1 MENNYIETMQAE
13 YATDEDSPVY
23 SKFMEYKRA
32 KVDPLKYTSN
42 KDINIKTIDSIYV
55 KNFRS
60 LKERKLE
67 LGKHITII
75 TGKNG
80 TMKSSLLGLIAHP
93 FSPSGD
99 DVKDVFGDI
108 LKTDMKDVFRLS
120 LEKDKDQYEYFIL
133 LTSDKDEKIIEPIR
147 IFLSSDDKRHRV
159 VVSGKNKGDGNFN
172 MKTNYV
178 NLQRLFPIINTQAK
192 ETEIQLTDKDKEF
205 LEMAYQQ
212 IIQKTEYS
220 KSSTVQE
227 KALKRTLSPK
237 DSYYD
242 YNSISSGED
251 NLGAIL
257 LRLLSFKKLV
267 DEKSKQNML
276 QGVLCIDEIEASL
289 HPSAVINLFEFLL
302 KFSRKNN
309 IQIVFTT
316 HSLHL
321 MQYCLDRYIKVTN
334 NDEIKINNISTVMV
348 GSDRNYNVVINP
360 EYSNIC
366 KELTYNSDKLINL
379 YKVNV
384 LCEDKIAE
392 KFIKTIIKTQKINN
406 AVSFVADEEGIAYS
420 GIIALAKNSKKILE
434 DFIFVVDADVD
445 DEKVSKAKNEALLK
459 LPDRF
464 GFAIEK
470 AVVLYLLEL
479 DGTDSFFKDIDM
491 EKGAIENQMTNCDI
505 NINVEYVKTKAIHY
519 QIDQCKSWCKQNY
532 KIFSK
537 ALTRLVRDNEEYYCA
552 FREKIISLI
561 NNKRADKSLPPI
573 EQQG

>member
-42 KDINIKTIDSIYV
+42 KDINIKTIDSIYI

-172 MKTNYV
+172 MKTNYI

-192 ETEIQLTDKDKEF
+192 ETEMELTDKDKEF
-205 LEMAYQQ
+205 LAIGYQKV
-212 IIQKTEYS
+212 IQKTEYS
-220 KSSTVQE
+220 NSSTIQE

-237 DSYYD
+237 ESYYD

-251 NLGAIL
+251 NLGAIF

-267 DEKSKQNML
+267 NEQSKYNIL
-276 QGVLCIDEIEASL
+276 QGIICIDELEASL
-289 HPSAVINLFEFLL
+289 HPTAVINLFEFL
-302 KFSRKNN
+302 FSFSKKNN

-321 MQYCLDRYIKVTN
+321 IQYCLNKYINSK
-334 NDEIKINNISTVMV
+334 NDGEIKINNISTKMV
-348 GSDRNYNVVINP
+348 GNDKNYNIEVNL
-360 EYSNIC
+360 EYNDIS
-366 KELTYNSDKLINL
+366 KELMYDSDNLTEL

-384 LCEDKIAE
+384 LCEDKMAE
-392 KFIKTIIKTQKINN
+392 KFIKTILKTQKIKK
-406 AVSFVADEEGIAYS
+406 AISFVTDEEGMGYRS
-420 GIIALAKNSKKILE
+420 IIALAKNSKKVLK
-434 DFIFVVDADVD
+434 DFIFVVDADVGD
-445 DEKVSKAKNEALLK
+445 NIVSSARNEDLLK
-459 LPDRF
+459 LPDKF

-479 DGTDSFFKDIDM
+479 DGSDSFFRNIDIDK
-491 EKGAIENQMTNCDI
+491 EDIKKQMTDCDIDI
-505 NINVEYVKTKAIHY
+505 NINNLKGQAPEYKIN
-519 QIDQCKSWCKQNY
+519 QSKSWCKKNY
-532 KIFSK
+532 TIFSK
-537 ALTRLVRDNEEYYCA
+537 ALTRLIRDNEEHYYA

-573 EQQG
+573 E

>member
-13 YATDEDSPVY
+13 YATDEDAPVY

-32 KVDPLKYTSN
+32 KVDPLNYTSN
-42 KDINIKTIDSIYV
+42 KDINIKTIDSIYI

-67 LGKHITII
+67 LGKHITIV

-80 TMKSSLLGLIAHP
+80 TMKSSILGLIAHP

-120 LEKDKDQYEYFIL
+120 LDKDKDQYEYFIL

-192 ETEIQLTDKDKEF
+192 ETEIQLTDEDKEF

-267 DEKSKQNML
+267 DEKNKQNML

-366 KELTYNSDKLINL
+366 KELTYNSDELINL
-379 YKVNV
+379 YKVNI
-384 LCEDKIAE
+384 LCEDKMAE

-406 AVSFVADEEGIAYS
+406 AVSFVVDEEGIAYS
-420 GIIALAKNSKKILE
+420 GIIALAKNSKK
-434 DFIFVVDADVD
+434 
-445 DEKVSKAKNEALLK
+445 
-459 LPDRF
+459 
-464 GFAIEK
+464 
-470 AVVLYLLEL
+470 Y
-479 DGTDSFFKDIDM
+479 
-491 EKGAIENQMTNCDI
+491 
-505 NINVEYVKTKAIHY
+505 
-519 QIDQCKSWCKQNY
+519 
-532 KIFSK
+532 
-537 ALTRLVRDNEEYYCA
+537 
-552 FREKIISLI
+552 
-561 NNKRADKSLPPI
+561 
-573 EQQG
+573 